1 MPNEN
6 DNATQGAPAEQE
18 RTFTQ
23 SELDAI
29 VRDRLKR
36 EREKYADYADLQKKA
51 TAYDEAQEAAKS
63 ELQKAVERAE
73 RAEAELT
80 TMKQEQERSA
90 LVAKLAAEKG
100 VNAEMLARMA
110 GDVAENAEWLAAHD
124 ATKPKYPS
132 VTDRG
137 EVQNVS
143 AAGTSTGNAASDF
156 AEFMQSAFSL
166 SASNQ

>member
-6 DNATQGAPAEQE
+6 ETPTQGAPAEQE

-23 SELDAI
+23 TELDAI

-36 EREKYADYADLQKKA
+36 EREKYADYADLQTKA
-51 TAYDEAQEAAKS
+51 KAYDEAQEAAKS

-80 TMKQEQERSA
+80 TLKQEQERSE

-100 VNAEMLARMA
+100 VSAEMLARMS
-110 GDVAENAEWLAAHD
+110 GDVAENAEWLAQHD
-124 ATKPKYPS
+124 AARPKYPL
-132 VTDRG
+132 VTDKG
-137 EVQNVS
+137 EI
-143 AAGTSTGNAASDF
+143 STPNTGANN
-156 AEFMQSAFSL
+156 EFVRSL
-166 SASNQ
+166 FGGDR

>member
-6 DNATQGAPAEQE
+6 DNATQGAPAENAE

-36 EREKYADYADLQKKA
+36 EREKYADYADLQTKA
-51 TAYDEAQEAAKS
+51 KAYDEAQEAAKS

-80 TMKQEQERSA
+80 TMRQEQERSA

-100 VNAEMLARMA
+100 VSAEMLARMA

-137 EVQNVS
+137 ETS
-143 AAGTSTGNAASDF
+143 SPSTGNQTEFIKSLFGSDH
-156 AEFMQSAFSL
+156 
-166 SASNQ
+166 

>member
-6 DNATQGAPAEQE
+6 DNATQGAPAENAE

-36 EREKYADYADLQKKA
+36 ERDKYADYADLQTKA
-51 TAYDEAQEAAKS
+51 KAYDEAQEAAKS

-80 TMKQEQERSA
+80 TMRQEQERSA

-100 VNAEMLARMA
+100 VSAEMLARMA

-137 EVQNVS
+137 EIS
-143 AAGTSTGNAASDF
+143 SPSTGNQTEFIKSLFGSDH
-156 AEFMQSAFSL
+156 
-166 SASNQ
+166 

>member
-6 DNATQGAPAEQE
+6 DNATQGAPAENAE

-29 VRDRLKR
+29 VRDRLRR
-36 EREKYADYADLQKKA
+36 ERDKYADYADLQTKA
-51 TAYDEAQEAAKS
+51 KAYDEAQEAAKS

-90 LVAKLAAEKG
+90 LVARLAAEKG
-100 VNAEMLARMA
+100 VSAEMLARMA
-110 GDVAENAEWLAAHD
+110 GDVAENAEWLAAHE
-124 ATKPKYPS
+124 AAKSKYPS

-137 EVQNVS
+137 EVQGAADTGS
-143 AAGTSTGNAASDF
+143 ASADF
-156 AEFMQSAFSL
+156 AEFMRGVLGTSD
-166 SASNQ
+166 

>member
-63 ELQKAVERAE
+63 ELQRAVERAE
-73 RAEAELT
+73 KAETELAGI
-80 TMKQEQERSA
+80 KQEQERAA

-100 VNAEMLARMA
+100 VSAEMLSRMA
-110 GDVAENAEWLAAHD
+110 GDVTENAEWLAAHD
-124 ATKPKYPS
+124 AAKPKYPS

-137 EVQNVS
+137 EVQG
-143 AAGTSTGNAASDF
+143 AAGTGSVTGSAPADF
-156 AEFMQSAFSL
+156 ADFMKGVLGTSD
-166 SASNQ
+166 

>member
-1 MPNEN
+1 MPNDTETP
-6 DNATQGAPAEQE
+6 TQSASVEQE

-36 EREKYADYADLQKKA
+36 EREKYADYADLQTKA
-51 TAYDEAQEAAKS
+51 KAYDEAQEAAKS

-73 RAEAELT
+73 KAESELAGI
-80 TMKQEQERSA
+80 KQEQERAA

-100 VNAEMLARMA
+100 VSAEMLSRMS
-110 GDVAENAEWLAAHD
+110 GDVAENAAWLAEHD
-124 ATKPKYPS
+124 AARPKYPRI
-132 VTDRG
+132 TDRG
-137 EVQNVS
+137 EVQHVS
-143 AAGTSTGNAASDF
+143 DTGNAAADF

>member
-1 MPNEN
+1 MPNENEN
-6 DNATQGAPAEQE
+6 DNATQGAPAENAE

-36 EREKYADYADLQKKA
+36 ERDKYADYADLQTKA
-51 TAYDEAQEAAKS
+51 KAYDEAQEAAKS

-80 TMKQEQERSA
+80 TMRQEQERSA

-100 VNAEMLARMA
+100 VSAEMLARMA

-132 VTDRG
+132 VTDKG
-137 EVQNVS
+137 EIS
-143 AAGTSTGNAASDF
+143 SPSTGNQIEFIKSLFGSDH
-156 AEFMQSAFSL
+156 
-166 SASNQ
+166 